1 MAQFKA
7 VREGDALLYEL
18 IENRIIT
25 KPSMKGLALSNSS
38 IEDYEKF
45 RENTLYEEDYEVK
58 VDVK

>member
-18 IENRIIT
+18 IENRITT

>member
-7 VREGDALLYEL
+7 VREGDALLYGL